1 MFLKKL
7 NMKQIPRFGA
17 VCNVYMEQDSVFELG
32 PEVLELEKKFVP
44 KLKLLGFKMWRP
56 ECLLGVF

>member
-44 KLKLLGFKMWRP
+44 KLKLLGFKM
-56 ECLLGVF
+56 